1 MEAAIFFLSCI
12 VIAALIFFL
21 VNPKSY
27 WMTKREKEIF
37 EAAMR
42 EIDSK

>member
-1 MEAAIFFLSCI
+1 MEAAIIFLSCI
-12 VIAALIFFL
+12 IIGILIL
-21 VNPKSY
+21 VFVKPKVHR
-27 WMTKREKEIF
+27 MNRKEKEIF